1 MEATTGCFHVTGH
14 EIKGSKSKSSAQS
27 LVSKTAGKKVLPGK
41 RKQWGKKKK
50 KKCSLESG
58 IQKTLILFL

>member
-1 MEATTGCFHVTGH
+1 MEATTGCFHVTGQ

-50 KKCSLESG
+50 KSVVWRVG
-58 IQKTLILFL
+58 YRRH

>member
-1 MEATTGCFHVTGH
+1 MEATTGCFHVTGQ

-50 KKCSLESG
+50 KCSLESG
-58 IQKTLILFL
+58 VQKTLILFL